1 MVSALGGHSMAARRV
16 HAPLPDSLSVAYR
29 HTDAIKRLTIYRDT
43 TTARQLW
50 QGIIEEDST
59 YSPALFHLSLL
70 ENSAEA
76 VDYAR
81 RAFVADTTNKWYADN
96 YANKLVVSA
105 QYTRAIPIYRRLLN
119 LDPKNLM
126 AYHALAVIYNASG
139 MPYSA
144 ISILDSAELRNG
156 YNHYLAEIK
165 HGLLLDTRQY
175 ERATEEGRRRV
186 LEMPY
191 DISARRA
198 LAETYAEAGRDSLA
212 EVTFLEAF
220 RLDTTNVET
229 IDLIANFYYR
239 RRDVERM
246 FDFEDRLFRS
256 KDIDIEEKL
265 HKVRQYRANTAFYID
280 NYIRIGSIIQRLAI
294 DYPDNRDVVDIYAR
308 HLIACGEYEQA
319 LSLLRSNLAHKD
331 TKPMDY
337 MSLIQYEYT
346 LERMDIM
353 EEDLKAGLERFPED
367 ISLLSFHGFIR
378 MEMGD
383 EKGAI
388 AIFKR
393 GLSIATTDEQKSELW
408 GSIGDVYHQMGNDKA
423 TFKAYKKAL
432 AYNAENVL
440 VLNNYAYYLSLEDRE
455 LERALEMSQRAMT
468 AAPNNDSYV
477 DTYAWI
483 LHRLGRN
490 DEAKRYM
497 RQALTLS
504 GQRDASLLCHYADIL
519 WALGEKFMAETYWKK
534 AVEMGYD
541 EEEMATHIAT
551 LKAATTNKE

>member
-1 MVSALGGHSMAARRV
+1 
-16 HAPLPDSLSVAYR
+16 
-29 HTDAIKRLTIYRDT
+29 
-43 TTARQLW
+43 
-50 QGIIEEDST
+50 
-59 YSPALFHLSLL
+59 
-70 ENSAEA
+70 
-76 VDYAR
+76 
-81 RAFVADTTNKWYADN
+81 
-96 YANKLVVSA
+96 
-105 QYTRAIPIYRRLLN
+105 
-119 LDPKNLM
+119 
-126 AYHALAVIYNASG
+126 
-139 MPYSA
+139 
-144 ISILDSAELRNG
+144 
-156 YNHYLAEIK
+156 
-165 HGLLLDTRQY
+165 
-175 ERATEEGRRRV
+175 
-186 LEMPY
+186 
-191 DISARRA
+191 
-198 LAETYAEAGRDSLA
+198 
-212 EVTFLEAF
+212 
-220 RLDTTNVET
+220 
-229 IDLIANFYYR
+229 
-239 RRDVERM
+239 
-246 FDFEDRLFRS
+246 
-256 KDIDIEEKL
+256 
-265 HKVRQYRANTAFYID
+265 
-280 NYIRIGSIIQRLAI
+280 
-294 DYPDNRDVVDIYAR
+294 
-308 HLIACGEYEQA
+308 
-319 LSLLRSNLAHKD
+319 
-331 TKPMDY
+331 MDY

-346 LERMDIM
+346 LERMDVM